1 MPAQGQWEGKR
12 SILTC
17 RTTWMNA
24 TCSNS
29 VYMLRLPS
37 SGDQRATAAGFQR
50 DVLRPELHGKI
61 NSHGITELYGLEEIF
76 GDHLVQTPAKAGTLD
91 QVAQVGAQTECCNEI
106 KWNATDIFHYY
117 YYWFGFLELLLLLF
131 GAGTE

>member
-76 GDHLVQTPAKAGTLD
+76 GDHLVQTPAKAGPLD
-91 QVAQVGAQTECCNEI
+91 QVAQVGAQGGLECLHRRRLHDLSWQPVPVLC
-106 KWNATDIFHYY
+106 HP
-117 YYWFGFLELLLLLF
+117 
-131 GAGTE
+131 